1 MKRII
6 VTGGFGF
13 IGSHVI
19 EELLNRTDVE
29 IIANIDNLQIGSDLD
44 NLLKDSRISNLLKP
58 KDSRLQNFVADIAN
72 KKVMESIVEKV
83 KPTHIIHLAAE
94 SHVDRSITGPINFIT
109 TNVLGTTVLLEALRL
124 IAPTAKFVHVSTD
137 EVYGHLESRDAEP
150 FTEKTPLDPRS
161 PYSSSKASSDLI
173 ALSYKSTYGLNI
185 TVTRCC
191 NNYGERQFD
200 EKFIPTILKHIVDK
214 KQIPVYGTGEN
225 VREWIYVKDHAKALI
240 EVLFGDKPED
250 VYNIF
255 GTERLSNLQLINVIT
270 DIVEDVY
277 PMYKQQN
284 YIKFVEDRKGHDFC
298 YMIGTIH
305 DNEIDALYSQQDF
318 YASLEKVVRFYAD
331 KFTSQKY
338 KTNSYTIV

>member
-19 EELLNRTDVE
+19 EELLKRTDIE
-29 IIANIDNLQIGSDLD
+29 IIANIDNLEIGSDI
-44 NLLKDSRISNLLKP
+44 NNVP
-58 KDSRLQNFVADIAN
+58 QDSRLQNFVADIAN
-72 KKVMESIVEKV
+72 KQVIHSIVRKIE
-83 KPTHIIHLAAE
+83 PTHIIHLAAQ
-94 SHVDRSITGPINFIT
+94 SHVDRSITGPTHFVT

-124 IAPTAKFVHVSTD
+124 IAPSAKFVHVSTD
-137 EVYGHLESRDAEP
+137 EVYGHLESRNAEP

-191 NNYGERQFD
+191 NNYGERQYD
-200 EKFIPTILKHIVDK
+200 EKFIPTILKSIVEK
-214 KQIPVYGTGEN
+214 KQIPVYGNGQN
-225 VREWIYVKDHAKALI
+225 VREWIYVKDHAKALLEI
-240 EVLFGDKPED
+240 LFGDKHED
-250 VYNIF
+250 IYNIF
-255 GTERLSNLQLINVIT
+255 GTERLTNLQLIDVIIG
-270 DIVEDVY
+270 IVEDIY
-277 PMYKQQN
+277 LMYKQTE

-298 YMIGTIH
+298 YMIDTIH
-305 DNEIDALYSQQDF
+305 DNAISALYNQQDF
-318 YASLEKVVRFYAD
+318 YASLEKVVRFYAE
-331 KFTSQKY
+331 KFTAKTY

>member
-1 MKRII
+1 
-6 VTGGFGF
+6 
-13 IGSHVI
+13 
-19 EELLNRTDVE
+19 
-29 IIANIDNLQIGSDLD
+29 
-44 NLLKDSRISNLLKP
+44 
-58 KDSRLQNFVADIAN
+58 
-72 KKVMESIVEKV
+72 
-83 KPTHIIHLAAE
+83 
-94 SHVDRSITGPINFIT
+94 
-109 TNVLGTTVLLEALRL
+109 
-124 IAPTAKFVHVSTD
+124 
-137 EVYGHLESRDAEP
+137 
-150 FTEKTPLDPRS
+150 LDPRS

-173 ALSYKSTYGLNI
+173 ALSYKSTYGLDI

-200 EKFIPTILKHIVDK
+200 EKFIPTILKHIVEK
-214 KQIPVYGTGEN
+214 KQIPVYGNGQN
-225 VREWIYVKDHAKALI
+225 VREWIYVKDHAKALL
-240 EVLFGDKPED
+240 EVLFSNKPED

-338 KTNSYTIV
+338 KTNSCTIV